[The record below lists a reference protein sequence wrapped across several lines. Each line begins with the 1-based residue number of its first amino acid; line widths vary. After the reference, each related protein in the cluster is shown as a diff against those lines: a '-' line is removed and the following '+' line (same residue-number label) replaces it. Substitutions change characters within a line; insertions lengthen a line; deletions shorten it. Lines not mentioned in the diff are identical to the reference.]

1 MENFEH
7 EEILIPKQE
16 PCIRSPFRERAKF
29 YDAKKQQNESVTD
42 YYTKLL
48 NLSIGCE
55 FNENF
60 DERALCDKF
69 ITGFAASD
77 GCIFEHLC
85 NQNKDITF
93 SEALNLALK
102 FETDLQNGTG
112 EICTKSD
119 RTTNPTIKEE
129 VSLPFMKTTI
139 VKLVYCYRTWK

>member
-1 MENFEH
+1 MENFEY
-7 EEILIPKQE
+7 EEILIPFPKQE

-60 DERALCDKF
+60 NERALCDKF
-69 ITGFAASD
+69 ITGFAS
-77 GCIFEHLC
+77 GFIFEHLC

-93 SEALNLALK
+93 GDALNLALK
-102 FETDLQNGTG
+102 YESDLQNDTD

-119 RTTNPTIKEE
+119 RVTDPTIKEE
-129 VSLPFMKTTI
+129 VSVSFIKMTI
-139 VKLVYCYRTWK
+139 VKLVYYYRTWK